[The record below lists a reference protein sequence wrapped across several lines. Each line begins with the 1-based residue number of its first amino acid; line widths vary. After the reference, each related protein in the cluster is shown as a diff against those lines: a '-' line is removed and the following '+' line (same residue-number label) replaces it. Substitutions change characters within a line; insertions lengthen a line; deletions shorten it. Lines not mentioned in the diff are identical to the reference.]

1 MKKHW
6 SDKLVKLSACKE
18 AVIWAQDFPTVTA
31 AWAQCEQ
38 GNWML
43 WLCRQLPIKANSK
56 RAYVQTALAIAE
68 SVKQHCAHIS
78 EAKLARDA
86 TQAWLD
92 NPCAKTRAAAW
103 AARAA
108 TGAAAWAAEATGA
121 AAWAAEAAA
130 WAAAEEAAEAAAR
143 AAAWA
148 AAEAADWAAT
158 GAAAWAAA
166 GAAAWAAAEEA
177 AEAAAGAA
185 AWAAAWAA
193 AEAAQNKIAADIARQ
208 YLICPIKDQAVKGR
222 AT

>member
-108 TGAAAWAAEATGA
+108 
-121 AAWAAEAAA
+121 
-130 WAAAEEAAEAAAR
+130 AEEADR
-143 AAAWA
+143 AAAW
-148 AAEAADWAAT
+148 
-158 GAAAWAAA
+158 
-166 GAAAWAAAEEA
+166 
-177 AEAAAGAA
+177 
-185 AWAAAWAA
+185 
-193 AEAAQNKIAADIARQ
+193 AAQNKIAADIARQ